1 MKFVILATLLILVS
15 CIKDDLSPEAALK
28 DFVESRIGQVIEK
41 DFVLERTTGRMLQ
54 SFQNMPDED
63 FAKFADMRNI
73 KTESFKILSKSCQEK
88 RCFLTY
94 SIGYLTKKD
103 DKTVTSSEVKKIAEM
118 IQVENKWLI
127 EDVSNIKTYHES
139 LEPINP
145 LE

>member
-1 MKFVILATLLILVS
+1 MKIAILATLLILVS

-54 SFQNMPDED
+54 SFENMSDED

-73 KTESFKILSKSCQEK
+73 KSESFKILSKSCQEK
-88 RCFLTY
+88 KCFLTY
-94 SIGYLTKKD
+94 SVGYLTKKD

-118 IQVENKWLI
+118 IQVEKKWLI
-127 EDVSNIKTYHES
+127 EDVSNIKTYHEN